1 MNLPEALEGRRRQ
14 WALATVLLTLGM
26 AVLDS
31 SATNVALPSIA
42 ATLQANPSHAI
53 WVINAFQLAQL
64 VALLPLAALGEI
76 HGYRRVYLGGVVVFA
91 LASLACSFA
100 DSLAQLAIARLAQ
113 GLGSAGIL
121 GVNLAL
127 IRHIVPRDRLG
138 GTIGMNAMV
147 VAIASTVGPS
157 YAGLVLGFASWPWLF
172 ALNVPL
178 CVLSFVVGLRN
189 LPQTARAPRR
199 YDWLEALTTAAGVGL
214 TVMTLVAIGQGLSL
228 AATAALAIA
237 AIAAMLLLLH
247 RMSGYAA
254 PMLPLDL
261 LRTSAFGLT
270 VATSIASF
278 AAQMMALTALP
289 FLFHDGFGFSPEL
302 IGLVMVPWP
311 LTLAIAAPIAG
322 RLADRIPASWLCAS
336 GLATLTLGLL
346 ALGHLPADPAVW
358 DIGWRMALCGVG
370 FGLFQTPNNRALV
383 LSAPASRAGAT
394 SGMMSTA
401 RLFGQS
407 IGAALVA
414 LLLRLL
420 PETGATLAIV
430 VAAGFAACGAIV
442 SLLRMREPVGRP

>member
-1 MNLPEALEGRRRQ
+1 MTAADGLRGSPQ
-14 WALATVLLTLGM
+14 KWALATVFLTLGM

-31 SATNVALPSIA
+31 SAVNVALPSIA
-42 ATLQANPSHAI
+42 ATLEANPSHAI

-100 DSLAQLAIARLAQ
+100 DSLAALTLARLAQ

-138 GTIGMNAMV
+138 RTIGMNAMV
-147 VAIASTVGPS
+147 VAIASTIGPS
-157 YAGLVLGFASWPWLF
+157 YAGAILGVATWPWLF

-178 CVLSFVVGLRN
+178 CALAFVVGLRN
-189 LPQTARAPRR
+189 LPLTPGAARR

-214 TVMTLVAIGQGLSL
+214 TVTTLVALGQGLSWQPTAGL
-228 AATAALAIA
+228 GAAAAVAM
-237 AIAAMLLLLH
+237 AMLLR

-261 LRTSAFGLT
+261 LRTGPFGLT
-270 VATSIASF
+270 VATSVASF

-289 FLFHDGFGFSPEL
+289 FLFHDGFGFSPAR
-302 IGLVMVPWP
+302 IGLVMMPWP
-311 LTLAIAAPIAG
+311 LALAMTAPVAG
-322 RLADRIPASWLCAS
+322 RLSDSISASRLCGC
-336 GLATLTLGLL
+336 GLALLALGLL
-346 ALGHLPADPAVW
+346 ALGRLPDAPADW
-358 DIGWRMALCGVG
+358 DIAWRMALCGVG

-383 LSAPASRAGAT
+383 TSAPPSRAGAT

-414 LLLRLL
+414 LMLRWF
-420 PETGATLAIV
+420 PDAGALWAV
-430 VAAGFAACGAIV
+430 SAAAGFAACGAVV
-442 SLLRMREPVGRP
+442 SLLRPGGTAEPQ

>member
-1 MNLPEALEGRRRQ
+1 MNASDGLHGRRRQ

-42 ATLQANPSHAI
+42 ATLRANPSHAI

-76 HGYRRVYLGGVVVFA
+76 HGYRRVYLGGVVIFA
-91 LASLACSFA
+91 LASLACGLA
-100 DSLAQLAIARLAQ
+100 DSLPYLALARLAQ
-113 GLGSAGIL
+113 GIGSAGIL
-121 GVNLAL
+121 SVNLAL

-138 GTIGMNAMV
+138 RTIGMNAMV
-147 VAIASTVGPS
+147 VAIASTIGPS

-178 CVLSFVVGLRN
+178 CALSFMVGVRN
-189 LPQTARAPRR
+189 LPESTRAARR
-199 YDWLEALTTAAGVGL
+199 YDWVEALTTAAGVGL
-214 TVMTLVAIGQGLSL
+214 TVMTLVAIGQGLV
-228 AATAALAIA
+228 AYATATLAVA
-237 AIAAMLLLLH
+237 AIMAMTLLLR
-247 RMSGYAA
+247 RMSGRAA

-261 LRTSAFGLT
+261 LRTGAFGLT
-270 VATSIASF
+270 VATSVASF

-311 LTLAIAAPIAG
+311 LTLAIAAPVAG

-336 GLATLTLGLL
+336 GLALLAVGLL
-346 ALGHLPADPAVW
+346 ALGHMPDAPAIW
-358 DIGWRMALCGVG
+358 DIGWRMALCGAG
-370 FGLFQTPNNRALV
+370 FGLFQTPNNRALI
-383 LSAPASRAGAT
+383 LAAPASRAGAT

-420 PETGATLAIV
+420 PESGATLAIV
-430 VAAGFAACGAIV
+430 AAAGFAACGAAV
-442 SLLRMREPVGRP
+442 SLLRLRGAGER

>member
-1 MNLPEALEGRRRQ
+1 MNAFDGLHGRRRQ

-42 ATLQANPSHAI
+42 ATLRANPSHAI

-76 HGYRRVYLGGVVVFA
+76 HGYRRVYLGGVVIFA
-91 LASLACSFA
+91 LASLACGLA
-100 DSLAQLAIARLAQ
+100 DSLPYLALARLAQ
-113 GLGSAGIL
+113 GIGSAGIL
-121 GVNLAL
+121 SVNLAL

-138 GTIGMNAMV
+138 RTIGMNAMV
-147 VAIASTVGPS
+147 VAIASTIGPS
-157 YAGLVLGFASWPWLF
+157 YAGLVLGFASWQWLF

-178 CVLSFVVGLRN
+178 CALSFMVGLRN
-189 LPQTARAPRR
+189 LPETTRAARR
-199 YDWLEALTTAAGVGL
+199 YDWAEALTTAAGVGL
-214 TVMTLVAIGQGLSL
+214 TVMTLVAIGQGL
-228 AATAALAIA
+228 AAYAAAALAVA
-237 AIAAMLLLLH
+237 AIMAMTLLLR
-247 RMSGYAA
+247 RMSGRAA

-261 LRTSAFGLT
+261 LRTAAFGLT
-270 VATSIASF
+270 VATSVASF

-311 LTLAIAAPIAG
+311 LTLAIAAPVAG

-336 GLATLTLGLL
+336 GLALLAVGLL
-346 ALGHLPADPAVW
+346 ALGHMPDDPAIW
-358 DIGWRMALCGVG
+358 DIGWRMALCGAG
-370 FGLFQTPNNRALV
+370 FGLFQTPNNRALI
-383 LSAPASRAGAT
+383 LAAPASRAGAT

-420 PETGATLAIV
+420 PESGATLAIV
-430 VAAGFAACGAIV
+430 AAAGFAACGAAV
-442 SLLRMREPVGRP
+442 SLLRLRGAAER

>member
-1 MNLPEALEGRRRQ
+1 MM
-14 WALATVLLTLGM
+14 TLGM

-42 ATLQANPSHAI
+42 MTLQANPSHAI
-53 WVINAFQLAQL
+53 WVINTFQLAQL

-76 HGYRRVYLGGVVVFA
+76 RGYRRVYLGGVVLFA

-100 DSLAQLAIARLAQ
+100 DSLVSLALARLAQ
-113 GLGSAGIL
+113 GFGSAGIL

-138 GTIGMNAMV
+138 RTIGMNAVV
-147 VAIASTVGPS
+147 VAIASTIGPS
-157 YAGLVLGFASWPWLF
+157 YSGLVLGLASWPWLF

-178 CVLSFVVGLRN
+178 CVLSFAVGIRN
-189 LPQTARAPRR
+189 LPQTAREPRA
-199 YDWLEALTTAAGVGL
+199 YAWPEAIVTAAGVGF
-214 TVMTLVAIGQGLSL
+214 TVMTLIAIGQGLPWPVIVAL
-228 AATAALAIA
+228 AALAA
-237 AIAAMLLLLH
+237 SALLLVTRRLPDQP
-247 RMSGYAA
+247 A

-270 VATSIASF
+270 VATSVASF

-289 FLFHDGFGFSPEL
+289 FLFHDGYGFSPAL
-302 IGLVMVPWP
+302 IGVAMVPWP
-311 LTLAIAAPIAG
+311 LALAVTAPVAG
-322 RLADRIPASWLCAS
+322 HLSDRIPAGRLCGT
-336 GLATLTLGLL
+336 GLALL
-346 ALGHLPADPAVW
+346 AIGLIALGWLPHDPTVADIA
-358 DIGWRMALCGVG
+358 WRMALCGVG

-383 LSAPASRAGAT
+383 TSAPPSRAGAA

-407 IGAALVA
+407 IGAAVVA

-420 PETGATLAIV
+420 PESGAM
-430 VAAGFAACGAIV
+430 VALSVASGFAACGAVV
-442 SLLRMREPVGRP
+442 SLLRPGRMGDKP

>member
-1 MNLPEALEGRRRQ
+1 MNASDGLHGRRRQ

-42 ATLQANPSHAI
+42 ATLRANPSHAI

-76 HGYRRVYLGGVVVFA
+76 HGYRRVYLGGVVIFA
-91 LASLACSFA
+91 LASLACGLA
-100 DSLAQLAIARLAQ
+100 DSLPYLALARLAQ
-113 GLGSAGIL
+113 GIGSAGIL
-121 GVNLAL
+121 SVNLAL

-138 GTIGMNAMV
+138 RTIGMNAMV
-147 VAIASTVGPS
+147 VAIASTIGPS

-178 CVLSFVVGLRN
+178 CALSFMVGVRN
-189 LPQTARAPRR
+189 LPATTRAARQ
-199 YDWLEALTTAAGVGL
+199 YDWVEALTTAAGVGL
-214 TVMTLVAIGQGLSL
+214 TVMTLVAIGQGL
-228 AATAALAIA
+228 AAYATATLAVA
-237 AIAAMLLLLH
+237 AIMAMTLLLR
-247 RMSGYAA
+247 RMSGRAA

-261 LRTSAFGLT
+261 LRTAAFGLT
-270 VATSIASF
+270 VATSVASF

-311 LTLAIAAPIAG
+311 LTLAIAAPVAG

-336 GLATLTLGLL
+336 GLALLAVGFL
-346 ALGHLPADPAVW
+346 ALGHMPDDPAIW
-358 DIGWRMALCGVG
+358 DIGWRMALCGAG
-370 FGLFQTPNNRALV
+370 FGLFQTPNNRALI
-383 LSAPASRAGAT
+383 LAAPASRAGAT

-420 PETGATLAIV
+420 PESGATLAIV
-430 VAAGFAACGAIV
+430 AAAGFAACGAAV
-442 SLLRMREPVGRP
+442 SLLRLRGGAER

>member
-1 MNLPEALEGRRRQ
+1 MNAPVGIHGRRRQ

-42 ATLQANPSHAI
+42 ATLRANPSHAI

-91 LASLACSFA
+91 LASLACGVA
-100 DSLAQLAIARLAQ
+100 DSLPHLALARLAQ

-121 GVNLAL
+121 SVNLAL
-127 IRHIVPRDRLG
+127 VRHIVPRDRLG
-138 GTIGMNAMV
+138 RTIGMNAMV
-147 VAIASTVGPS
+147 VAIASTIGPS

-178 CVLSFVVGLRN
+178 CALSFMVGVRN
-189 LPQTARAPRR
+189 LPQTARAARR
-199 YDWLEALTTAAGVGL
+199 YNWVEALTTATGVGL
-214 TVMTLVAIGQGLSL
+214 TVMTLVAVGQGL
-228 AATAALAIA
+228 ALSAIA
-237 AIAAMLLLLH
+237 AFAVAAMAAMTLLLR
-247 RMSGYAA
+247 RMSYHAA

-261 LRTSAFGLT
+261 LRTGAFGLT
-270 VATSIASF
+270 VATSVASF

-289 FLFHDGFGFSPEL
+289 FLFHDGFGFSPGL

-311 LTLAIAAPIAG
+311 LTLAIAAPVAG

-336 GLATLTLGLL
+336 GLAILAVGLL
-346 ALGHLPADPAVW
+346 TLGHLPDDPATW
-358 DIGWRMALCGVG
+358 DIGWRMALCGAG

-383 LSAPASRAGAT
+383 LAAPASRTGAA

-407 IGAALVA
+407 MGAAVVA

-420 PETGATLAIV
+420 PETGAILAIV
-430 VAAGFAACGAIV
+430 AAAAFAALGALV
-442 SLLRMREPVGRP
+442 SLLRPRASAEPQ

>member
-1 MNLPEALEGRRRQ
+1 MNAFDGLHGRRHQ

-42 ATLQANPSHAI
+42 ATLRANPSHAI

-76 HGYRRVYLGGVVVFA
+76 HGYRRVYLGGVVIFA
-91 LASLACSFA
+91 FASLACGLA
-100 DSLAQLAIARLAQ
+100 DSLPYLALARLAQ
-113 GLGSAGIL
+113 GIGSAGIL
-121 GVNLAL
+121 SVNLAL

-138 GTIGMNAMV
+138 RTIGMNAMV
-147 VAIASTVGPS
+147 VAIASTIGPS

-178 CVLSFVVGLRN
+178 CALSFMVGLRN
-189 LPQTARAPRR
+189 LPETPRAARR
-199 YDWLEALTTAAGVGL
+199 YDWVEALTTAAGVGL
-214 TVMTLVAIGQGLSL
+214 TVMTLVAIGQGL
-228 AATAALAIA
+228 AAYATVALAVA
-237 AIAAMLLLLH
+237 AIAAMALLLR
-247 RMSGYAA
+247 RMSGRAT

-261 LRTSAFGLT
+261 LRTAAFGLT
-270 VATSIASF
+270 VATSVASF

-311 LTLAIAAPIAG
+311 LTLAIAAPVAG

-336 GLATLTLGLL
+336 GLALLAVGLL
-346 ALGHLPADPAVW
+346 ALGHMPDAPAIW
-358 DIGWRMALCGVG
+358 DIGWRMALCGAG
-370 FGLFQTPNNRALV
+370 FGLFQTPNNRALI
-383 LSAPASRAGAT
+383 LAAPASRAGAT

-420 PETGATLAIV
+420 PESGATLAIV
-430 VAAGFAACGAIV
+430 AAAGFAACGAAV
-442 SLLRMREPVGRP
+442 SLLRLRGAAER

>member
-1 MNLPEALEGRRRQ
+1 MTAFEGLQGRRQQ

-42 ATLQANPSHAI
+42 ATLRANPSHAI

-64 VALLPLAALGEI
+64 VALLPFAALGEI
-76 HGYRRVYLGGVVVFA
+76 HGYRRVYLGGVIVFA

-100 DSLAQLAIARLAQ
+100 DSLVHLALARLAQ
-113 GLGSAGIL
+113 GFGSAGIL
-121 GVNLAL
+121 SVNLAL
-127 IRHIVPRDRLG
+127 IRHIVSRDRLG
-138 GTIGMNAMV
+138 RTIGMNAMV

-178 CVLSFVVGLRN
+178 CALSFVVGVRN
-189 LPQTARAPRR
+189 LPDTARAARR
-199 YDWLEALTTAAGVGL
+199 YDWMEALATAAGVGL
-214 TVMTLVAIGQGLSL
+214 TVMTLVAIGQGLAL
-228 AATAALAIA
+228 PLIVALAVA
-237 AIAAMLLLLH
+237 AIAAMVLLLR
-247 RMSGYAA
+247 RMPDHAA

-261 LRTSAFGLT
+261 LRTGAFGLT
-270 VATSIASF
+270 VATSVSSF
-278 AAQMMALTALP
+278 GAQMMALTALP

-302 IGLVMVPWP
+302 IGLAMVPWP
-311 LTLAIAAPIAG
+311 LTLAIAAPAAG
-322 RLADRIPASWLCAS
+322 RLADRVPASWLCAS
-336 GLATLTLGLL
+336 GLSVLAVGLL
-346 ALGHLPADPAVW
+346 ALGNLPDSPAIW

-370 FGLFQTPNNRALV
+370 FGLFQTPNNRALI
-383 LSAPASRAGAT
+383 LAAPASRAGAT

-401 RLFGQS
+401 RLFGQA

-420 PETGATLAIV
+420 PEAGAMLAV
-430 VAAGFAACGAIV
+430 VAAAGFAACGAIL
-442 SLLRMREPVGRP
+442 SLLRLREAADQ